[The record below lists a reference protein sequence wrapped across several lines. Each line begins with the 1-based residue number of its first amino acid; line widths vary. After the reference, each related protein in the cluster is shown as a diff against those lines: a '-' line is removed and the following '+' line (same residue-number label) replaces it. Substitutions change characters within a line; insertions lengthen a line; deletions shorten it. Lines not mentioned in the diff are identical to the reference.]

1 MDLRFAICDLRF
13 IWFYL
18 RSQLADRNFQITI
31 RRSQFSDLNSQIA
44 IRTSKISNRRS
55 QFADHKSQIAILKS
69 QLADRN
75 SNIENLKYPVMR
87 FQLTFLVLTLLVCS
101 CSRPPE
107 YAEINGL
114 TQGTTYHIVVE
125 KTPGLDIMALRRD
138 IEALFTE
145 IDNSLSIYNDSSV
158 ISAINSNRTD
168 LTDTLFREV
177 FRAAAQVSAESGGYF
192 DITIGPLVKSWGFG
206 PDAMKRF
213 DESMLDSLLALVGM
227 DKVRLEGQRVIKA
240 DPDMFIDV
248 NAIAQGYTV
257 DLAADLIARSGISQ
271 CLVEVGGEVRT
282 LGDKNGTGWKVGIDA
297 PVDGNYIPGAD
308 IQAKI
313 RLDNSALAT
322 SGNYRKF
329 FVEDGVKYS
338 HTIDPRTGYPVRHTL
353 LSATIIAPTGA
364 VADAWA
370 TACMVGGK
378 DAAIA
383 FIEKYDFL
391 EGYLVFSDDNGEMK
405 SWVSEGIRKLI
416 ITD

>member
-1 MDLRFAICDLRF
+1 MVTAC
-13 IWFYL
+13 
-18 RSQLADRNFQITI
+18 SQQT
-31 RRSQFSDLNSQIA
+31 
-44 IRTSKISNRRS
+44 
-55 QFADHKSQIAILKS
+55 
-69 QLADRN
+69 
-75 SNIENLKYPVMR
+75 
-87 FQLTFLVLTLLVCS
+87 
-101 CSRPPE
+101 E
-107 YAEINGL
+107 YAELNGL

-125 KTPGLDIMALRRD
+125 KIPGLDVMALRQE
-138 IEALFTE
+138 IEQLFTD

-158 ISAINSNRTD
+158 ISAINANRSD

-177 FRAAAQVSAESGGYF
+177 FRASARISAESGGLF

-227 DKVRLEGQRVIKA
+227 EKVRLDGDLIIKN

-257 DLAADLIARSGISQ
+257 DLVADLIVRRGITQ
-271 CLVEVGGEVRT
+271 CLVEVGGEIRT
-282 LGDKNGTGWKVGIDA
+282 VGDKNGVGWKVGIDTPA
-297 PVDGNYIPGAD
+297 DGNYTPGAD
-308 IQAKI
+308 IQARI
-313 RLDNSALAT
+313 RLDDRALAT

-329 FVEDGVKYS
+329 FVENGIKYS

-383 FIEKYDFL
+383 FIEKHDFL
-391 EGYLVFSDDNGEMK
+391 EGYLVYSDEAGQMK
-405 SWVSEGIRKLI
+405 SWISDGIREMIL
-416 ITD
+416 TE

>member
-1 MDLRFAICDLRF
+1 MKMRRIFLIL
-13 IWFYL
+13 L
-18 RSQLADRNFQITI
+18 SVNVLAG
-31 RRSQFSDLNSQIA
+31 
-44 IRTSKISNRRS
+44 
-55 QFADHKSQIAILKS
+55 
-69 QLADRN
+69 
-75 SNIENLKYPVMR
+75 
-87 FQLTFLVLTLLVCS
+87 CS
-101 CSRPPE
+101 PQPE
-107 YAEINGL
+107 YAELNGL

-125 KTPGLDIMALRRD
+125 KTPGLDVMALRQD
-138 IEALFTE
+138 IEKLFTR

-158 ISAINSNRTD
+158 ISAINANRSD

-177 FRAAAQVSAESGGYF
+177 FRAAAEVSAQSGGYF
-192 DITIGPLVKSWGFG
+192 DITVGPLVKAWGFG
-206 PDAMKRF
+206 PDAIKRF

-227 DKVRLEGQRVIKA
+227 DKVRMEGERIIKA

-257 DLAADLIARSGISQ
+257 DLVADLIARSGISQ
-271 CLVEVGGEVRT
+271 CLAEVGGEVRT
-282 LGDKNGTGWKVGIDA
+282 LGDKHGAGWKVGIDTPA
-297 PVDGNYIPGAD
+297 DGNYIPGAD
-308 IQAKI
+308 IQARI
-313 RLDNSALAT
+313 RLDDLALAT

-329 FVEDGVKYS
+329 FVENGVKYS

-391 EGYLVFSDDNGEMK
+391 EGYLVYSDENGEMK
-405 SWVSEGIRKLI
+405 TWVSDGLKKLLI
-416 ITD
+416 SE